1 MMIMRKIDPEKHA
14 ERRQTIIDAAKGCF
28 AQKGFHGT
36 STAEI
41 CAAAGMSPGNLFH
54 YFPNKQAMIAAI
66 VDQEGAL
73 TAAYFEAVGRETD
86 LYAALVTFMDVVL
99 DLAADPAFASL
110 TLEIAAEAMR
120 EGEIRSRV
128 ERNDKAMR
136 EALQAVLREAARRG
150 QIDATLDADGAAVWV
165 AALIDGIFS
174 RIAVDPDFRPL
185 QNRKMMHTLL
195 DRFLRHDIATGGS

>member
-1 MMIMRKIDPEKHA
+1 MRKIDPEKHA

-195 DRFLRHDIATGGS
+195 DRFLRHGIATGGS

>member
-1 MMIMRKIDPEKHA
+1 MIMRKIDPEKHA

-66 VDQEGAL
+66 VDQEGASI
-73 TAAYFEAVGRETD
+73 AAYFEAVGRETD

-110 TLEIAAEAMR
+110 TLEIAAETVR

-150 QIDATLDADGAAVWV
+150 QIDATLDAAGAAVWI

-195 DRFLRHDIATGGS
+195 DRFLRHGIATGGS

>member
-1 MMIMRKIDPEKHA
+1 MRKIDPEKHA
-14 ERRQTIIDAAKGCF
+14 ERRQTILDAARACF
-28 AQKGFHGT
+28 AKKGFHGT

-54 YFPNKQAMIAAI
+54 YFPSKQAMIAAI
-66 VDQEGAL
+66 VDEEGVS
-73 TAAYFEAVGRETD
+73 TAAYFETMGQEND
-86 LYAALVTFMDVVL
+86 LYAALVTFMDGVL

-120 EGEIRSRV
+120 QGDMRSRV

-136 EALQAVLREAARRG
+136 DALHAVLQEAASRG
-150 QIDATLDADGAAVWV
+150 QIDATLDVTATAVWI

-174 RIAVDPDFRPL
+174 RVAVDPDFQPL
-185 QNRKMMHTLL
+185 QNRTMMHRLL
-195 DRFLRHDIATGGS
+195 DRFLRHGLDAGAK

>member
-1 MMIMRKIDPEKHA
+1 MRKIDPEKYA
-14 ERRQTIIDAAKGCF
+14 ERRQTIIDAATACF

-54 YFPNKQAMIAAI
+54 YFPNKQAIIAAI
-66 VDQEGAL
+66 VDQEGVAL
-73 TAAYFEAVGRETD
+73 AACFEGIEQQSD
-86 LYAALVTFMDVVL
+86 LYAALVAFMDMVL

-110 TLEIAAEAMR
+110 MLEIAAEATR

-128 ERNDKAMR
+128 ERNDKILR
-136 EALQAVLREAARRG
+136 EALQALLREAAKRG
-150 QIDATLDADGAAVWV
+150 QIDAALDVPGATIWI

-185 QNRKMMHTLL
+185 QNKQMMHTLL
-195 DRFLRHDIATGGS
+195 DRFLRHGIATGGS

>member
-1 MMIMRKIDPEKHA
+1 MRKIDPEKHA

-128 ERNDKAMR
+128 ERNDKAMC

-150 QIDATLDADGAAVWV
+150 QIDATLDAAGAAVWI

-195 DRFLRHDIATGGS
+195 DRFLRHGIATGGS

>member
-1 MMIMRKIDPEKHA
+1 MRKIDPEKHA

-66 VDQEGAL
+66 VDQEGAS

-150 QIDATLDADGAAVWV
+150 QIDATLDAAGAAVWI

-195 DRFLRHDIATGGS
+195 DRFLRHGLDTGGS